1 MTYKLLEE
9 FRKLFQGKKYKHRI
23 STQGDVIAGYLF
35 EDLYDLGKSAK
46 FCTAVKS
53 QERVANRRNK
63 QVGRTKRRGDGT
75 FGEKVPHV
83 EPGLPRGLAVA
94 IGDVATIEIGA
105 EVKIMAKAMVKQ
117 LDRVGGDMEKQ
128 VEAFKKHGE
137 NPICVGI
144 IGINRSPRYTSYER
158 KAVWPTDGKEY
169 KHPIQEADE
178 VETRLRARLEHTWFD
193 ELIII
198 RFEVTNTSPYP
209 FKWSNLKDTENHYG
223 AALVRIC
230 REYERRF

>member
-1 MTYKLLEE
+1 MAYKLLEE
-9 FRKLFQGKKYKHRI
+9 FRRLFAGKKYNHRI
-23 STQGDVIAGYLF
+23 STQGDVIAGFLL
-35 EDLYDLGKSAK
+35 EDLYDLGRSAK
-46 FCTAVKS
+46 FCAAVQTQS
-53 QERVANRRNK
+53 RVANRRNK

-83 EPGLPRGLAVA
+83 VPGLPPGLSVA
-94 IGDVATIEIGA
+94 IGDVATIEIGT

-128 VEAFKKHGE
+128 VAAFRKHGE
-137 NPICVGI
+137 EPICVGI

-158 KAVWPTDGKEY
+158 KAEWPTDGKEY

-178 VETRLRARLEHTWFD
+178 VEARLRARLEHTWFD
-193 ELIII
+193 ELIIL
-198 RFEVTNTSPYP
+198 RFEVTNTPPYP
-209 FKWSNLKDTENHYG
+209 FKWADLKNTESHYG
-223 AALVRIC
+223 AALLRIS